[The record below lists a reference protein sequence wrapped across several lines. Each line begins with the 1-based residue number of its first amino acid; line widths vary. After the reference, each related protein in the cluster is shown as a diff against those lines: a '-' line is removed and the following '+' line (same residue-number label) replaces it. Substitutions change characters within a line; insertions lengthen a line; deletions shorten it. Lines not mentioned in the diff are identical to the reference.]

1 MQSLCVYCG
10 SSAGRQTEYRQA
22 ARELADALV
31 DRRIRLVYG
40 GASVG
45 LMGELADQ
53 VLARGGKAI
62 GVMPQG
68 LVDREVAHQ
77 GLSELKVVG
86 SMHERKAM
94 MAELSDGFIAM
105 PGGLGTLE
113 ELFEILTW
121 SQLGIHQKP
130 CGLLNVRGYYDGLL
144 GFLNLAVS
152 EQFIRAPH
160 RQLLITDPTVNPLLD
175 AMAAYQS
182 PVEHRW
188 LDQAQA

>member
-1 MQSLCVYCG
+1 MQSVCVYCG
-10 SSAGRQTEYRQA
+10 SSAGRQAEYRQG

-31 DRRIRLVYG
+31 DRGIRLVYG

-45 LMGELADQ
+45 LMGEMADQ

-152 EQFIRAPH
+152 EQFIRSRH
-160 RQLLITDPTVNPLLD
+160 RQLLITDSAAEPLLNV
-175 AMAAYQS
+175 MAAYQS
-182 PVEHRW
+182 PIEHRW
-188 LDQAQA
+188 LEANQA